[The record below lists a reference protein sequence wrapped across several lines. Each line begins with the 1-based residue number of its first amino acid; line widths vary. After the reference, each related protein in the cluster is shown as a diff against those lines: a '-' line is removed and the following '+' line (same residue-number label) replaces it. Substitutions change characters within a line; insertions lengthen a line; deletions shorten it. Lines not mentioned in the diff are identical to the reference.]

1 MATYTTISNDIQS
14 FLGFALSASSRVN
27 TTEVSAWVNQ
37 DYKIAQSKLAEA
49 NVNYYQGEISEGD
62 TTDGTDTY
70 ALPTKFLKMKRLEI
84 QYNDDED
91 KVRVTPIDINDIW
104 STLDPDSDPWSQRN
118 PYYAIWESS
127 FIIKPTPDET
137 SSAWT
142 TDPASA
148 YKMWFIEEQDDISG
162 TTEPAL
168 PTAYQHILAYGP
180 TARGFRK
187 LKNFEAAREYEAL
200 WMRGLAEMVAENTHK
215 DKVKPLSFSITR
227 GGSKIHGIR
236 RP

>member
-1 MATYTTISNDIQS
+1 MTYTTIQNDVQS
-14 FLGFALSASSRVN
+14 FLGFALSATSRVN
-27 TTEVSAWVNQ
+27 TTEVAQWVNQ
-37 DYKIAQSKLAEA
+37 DYRIAQSKLAEA
-49 NVNYYQGEISEGD
+49 NIDYYQGETSEGD

-70 ALPTKFLKMKRLEI
+70 TLPTKFLKMKRLEI
-84 QYNDDED
+84 QYDDDED

-104 STLDPDSDPWSQRN
+104 STLDPDSDPWSQKN

-127 FIIKPTPDET
+127 FILKPVPDET
-137 SSAWT
+137 SSTWT

-168 PTAYQHILAYGP
+168 PSAYQHILAYGA
-180 TARGFRK
+180 TARGLRK
-187 LKNFEAAREYEAL
+187 IKEFQNAREYEAL
-200 WMRGLAEMVAENTHK
+200 WARGLAEMIAENTHK
-215 DKVKPLSFSITR
+215 DKVKPLGFTMTR
-227 GGSKIHGIR
+227 GTNKGHGIW